1 MNSMKIKE
9 YNPLK
14 RSIVAVIATM
24 ALFSCSDWTET
35 ESLNIKTPTLEEE
48 NPALYEAYISSLN
61 EYKKSEHKVTIV
73 KFDNKETDP
82 AGLGESITAL
92 PVSIDF
98 VILNNADNLNAV
110 TIDDMQKIRLKGTHT
125 LYSIDYSIIEKEY
138 EAMLEN
144 EETPEEDTKVQ
155 DENTGEEEMTTDR
168 FLEFCEQRM
177 EYYLGLFSK
186 YKYDGI
192 NVIYSGIDPLA
203 LSETE
208 KSQLEARQQ
217 IFFGKIEAWKNTN
230 VNATFIFE
238 GKPQNLLY
246 DKSLLQ
252 KTNFIIIPVV
262 DAVNREDILFTTN
275 MALVEG
281 VPTGRII
288 YGVTIPSLTDSK
300 DQTGYFEAQ
309 ENGSPMYAVKG
320 AALAVISNNN
330 NNFVQTGLCISRSQN
345 DYYFGV
351 KSNYKNIKEAISI
364 MNPSPLN

>member
-1 MNSMKIKE
+1 MKIKE

-48 NPALYEAYISSLN
+48 NPTLYEAYINSLN
-61 EYKKSEHKVTIV
+61 EYKESDHKVTIV

-82 AGLGESITAL
+82 TGQGERITAL
-92 PVSIDF
+92 PDSIDF
-98 VILNNADNLNAV
+98 VILNNAENLNTV
-110 TIDDMQKIRLKGTHT
+110 IIDDIQKIRQKGTHT

-138 EAMLEN
+138 EAMLES
-144 EETPEEDTKVQ
+144 EETPNEDTEGQ
-155 DENTGEEEMTTDR
+155 SENTGKEETTTDR

-203 LSETE
+203 LPETE
-208 KSQLEARQQ
+208 RNQLEARQQ
-217 IFFGKIEAWKNTN
+217 IFFGKIKEWKEANT
-230 VNATFIFE
+230 NATFIFE

-246 DKSLLQ
+246 DKNLLQ
-252 KTNFIIIPVV
+252 EANFITIPVV
-262 DAVNREDILFTTN
+262 DAVNREEILFTAN

-281 VPTGRII
+281 VPTDRII

-300 DQTGYFEAQ
+300 DLTGYFEAQ

-320 AALAVISNNN
+320 AALVVISDNI
-330 NNFVQTGLCISRSQN
+330 NFIQAGLCISRSQN

-351 KSNYKNIKEAISI
+351 KSNYKNIREAISI

>member
-1 MNSMKIKE
+1 
-9 YNPLK
+9 
-14 RSIVAVIATM
+14 
-24 ALFSCSDWTET
+24 
-35 ESLNIKTPTLEEE
+35 
-48 NPALYEAYISSLN
+48 
-61 EYKKSEHKVTIV
+61 
-73 KFDNKETDP
+73 
-82 AGLGESITAL
+82 
-92 PVSIDF
+92 
-98 VILNNADNLNAV
+98 
-110 TIDDMQKIRLKGTHT
+110 MQKIRLKGTHT

-330 NNFVQTGLCISRSQN
+330 NNFVQSFQDETMKKKERMCEIGFWLSILGLVCSFFGIAYGIFVYIMDFYFASQ
-345 DYYFGV
+345 GLKTRKKGKAIATIV
-351 KSNYKNIKEAISI
+351 LSIISI
-364 MNPSPLN
+364 LFIIFTLIIANS

>member
-1 MNSMKIKE
+1 MKIKE

-82 AGLGESITAL
+82 AGQGERITAL
-92 PVSIDF
+92 PDSIDF

-281 VPTGRII
+281 VPTGK
-288 YGVTIPSLTDSK
+288 Y
-300 DQTGYFEAQ
+300 
-309 ENGSPMYAVKG
+309 
-320 AALAVISNNN
+320 
-330 NNFVQTGLCISRSQN
+330 
-345 DYYFGV
+345 
-351 KSNYKNIKEAISI
+351 NIWSHH
-364 MNPSPLN
+364 SFTYR

>member
-1 MNSMKIKE
+1 MLL
-9 YNPLK
+9 PLMICK
-14 RSIVAVIATM
+14 NTS
-24 ALFSCSDWTET
+24 
-35 ESLNIKTPTLEEE
+35 
-48 NPALYEAYISSLN
+48 
-61 EYKKSEHKVTIV
+61 
-73 KFDNKETDP
+73 
-82 AGLGESITAL
+82 
-92 PVSIDF
+92 
-98 VILNNADNLNAV
+98 
-110 TIDDMQKIRLKGTHT
+110 KGTHT

-252 KTNFIIIPVV
+252 KQ
-262 DAVNREDILFTTN
+262 IL
-275 MALVEG
+275 
-281 VPTGRII
+281 
-288 YGVTIPSLTDSK
+288 
-300 DQTGYFEAQ
+300 
-309 ENGSPMYAVKG
+309 
-320 AALAVISNNN
+320 
-330 NNFVQTGLCISRSQN
+330 
-345 DYYFGV
+345 
-351 KSNYKNIKEAISI
+351 
-364 MNPSPLN
+364 

>member
-1 MNSMKIKE
+1 
-9 YNPLK
+9 
-14 RSIVAVIATM
+14 
-24 ALFSCSDWTET
+24 
-35 ESLNIKTPTLEEE
+35 
-48 NPALYEAYISSLN
+48 
-61 EYKKSEHKVTIV
+61 
-73 KFDNKETDP
+73 
-82 AGLGESITAL
+82 
-92 PVSIDF
+92 
-98 VILNNADNLNAV
+98 
-110 TIDDMQKIRLKGTHT
+110 
-125 LYSIDYSIIEKEY
+125 
-138 EAMLEN
+138 MLEN

-252 KTNFIIIPVV
+252 TTNFIIIPVV

-281 VPTGRII
+281 VPTDRII

-351 KSNYKNIKEAISI
+351 KNNYKNIKEAISI